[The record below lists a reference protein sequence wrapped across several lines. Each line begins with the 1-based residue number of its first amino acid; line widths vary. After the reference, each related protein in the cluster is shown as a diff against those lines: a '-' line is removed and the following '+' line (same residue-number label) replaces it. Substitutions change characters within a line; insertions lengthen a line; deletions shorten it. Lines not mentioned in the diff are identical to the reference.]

1 MGAYAAK
8 YVKSFLN
15 AGYDTPWKINME
27 PANHPMEKEIHLANY
42 DFQVAC

>member
-15 AGYDTPWKINME
+15 AGYDTPENEHGTHKSPNGKG
-27 PANHPMEKEIHLANY
+27 NSSCKL
-42 DFQVAC
+42 